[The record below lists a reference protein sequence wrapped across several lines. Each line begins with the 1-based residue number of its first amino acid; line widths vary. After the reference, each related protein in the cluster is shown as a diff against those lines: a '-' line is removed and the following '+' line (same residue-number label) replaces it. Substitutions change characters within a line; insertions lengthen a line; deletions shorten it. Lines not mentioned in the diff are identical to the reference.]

1 MKIYGK
7 SDIGKVR
14 KANEDVFGVKK
25 IADNAVLAVVCDGMG
40 GLDFGDV
47 ASRLTLD
54 AFTDTVARLCASHIK
69 NGILTLDDSD
79 AELIFNNAALVANNR
94 VLRKQEELDVHS
106 GMGST
111 LIAALIR
118 DGGRL
123 ISWANVGDSRL
134 YTVDHRDILQV
145 SKDHSY
151 VQLMLDLGKMTLEES
166 RKSKKRHLITKA
178 IGLDDELYT
187 PDVDTFPLSK
197 SEAMETKILL
207 CSDGFSS
214 AVSEEDCMRISLD
227 TSLSVKERVDTIVE
241 LAKENDGSDNIT
253 LIFIDLNEA

>member
-1 MKIYGK
+1 MKIFGK

-14 KANEDVFGVKK
+14 KANEDAFGIRK
-25 IADNAVLAVVCDGMG
+25 IADNAILAVVCDGMG

-47 ASRLTLD
+47 ASKLTLD
-54 AFTDTVARLCASHIK
+54 TFSEVVSRLCASHIS
-69 NGILTLDDSD
+69 NGILTLDDS
-79 AELIFNNAALVANNR
+79 EIEIIFNNAALVANNR
-94 VLRKQEELDVHS
+94 VLSKQEALDATG

-151 VQLMLDLGKMTLEES
+151 VQLMLDCGKMTLEES
-166 RKSKKRHLITKA
+166 KKSKKRHLITKA
-178 IGLDDELYT
+178 IGLDDELYV
-187 PDVDTFPLSK
+187 PDVDTFPLSAEEIK
-197 SEAMETKILL
+197 DTKILL

-214 AVSEEDCMRISLD
+214 GVSEEECMEISLD
-227 TSLSVKERVDTIVE
+227 TSLSAEERLDKLIN
-241 LAKENDGSDNIT
+241 LAKTNDGSDNIT